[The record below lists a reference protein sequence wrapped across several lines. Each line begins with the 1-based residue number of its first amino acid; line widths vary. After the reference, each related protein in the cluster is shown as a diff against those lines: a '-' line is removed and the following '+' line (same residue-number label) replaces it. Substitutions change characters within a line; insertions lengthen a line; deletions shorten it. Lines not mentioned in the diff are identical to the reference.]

1 MVNIS
6 STAGL
11 IAHSDPSYTASKWAM
26 RGLTKSA
33 ALELIGDGIRVN
45 SVHPATI
52 ATPLTHAAPAGHVEA
67 NRAVIPL
74 GREANP
80 DEIANI
86 VLFLASSEASF
97 ITGSEV
103 IAHLQ
108 THRDSRLHRRHRAF
122 SQQIPPTTAAAR

>member
-1 MVNIS
+1 MMHIDYLKRVLGRSFRLFRNFSVDIADRRAVNLRHEE
-6 STAGL
+6 L
-11 IAHSDPSYTASKWAM
+11 ILRQSQQGYGRPM

-74 GREANP
+74 GREASP

-97 ITGSEV
+97 ITGAKSLPM
-103 IAHLQ
+103 A
-108 THRDSRLHRRHRAF
+108 D
-122 SQQIPPTTAAAR
+122 